1 MTISQLTIGIA
12 MEAKGRFISPIRK
25 SPAIPTLVA
34 DQIID
39 LISRGKLK
47 PGDKLPSEH
56 EMTERFRISR
66 ISLREA
72 MKLLEAKGY
81 VESRHRKGKYVRTS
95 ADVGRSSLE
104 DLLLVDQEK
113 IWELLCVRRILD
125 SEAARLACLNASP
138 KDLTRLKKIYE
149 HALEVGEDAV
159 LHNVVLGGKL
169 YIDFFNALLESTK
182 NSIFLHIRKSMNS
195 LLIGALPYSRKKLS
209 TVEGSSRTIVRQLY
223 ALYQAIERRD
233 AEAAR
238 SATVEHIDYLKRS
251 LKKALSIS

>member
-1 MTISQLTIGIA
+1 MDT
-12 MEAKGRFISPIRK
+12 KGRFISPIRK
-25 SPAIPTLVA
+25 APAIPTLVA

-39 LISRGKLK
+39 LISRGKIR
-47 PGDKLPSEH
+47 PGDRLPSEL

-81 VESRHRKGKYVRTS
+81 VESRHRKGKFVK
-95 ADVGRSSLE
+95 SSIAAAKSSIE

-125 SEAARLACLNASP
+125 SEAARLACLNATAR
-138 KDLTRLKKIYE
+138 DLARLKKIYE
-149 HALEVGEDAV
+149 RAMEVGEDKV
-159 LHNVVLGGKL
+159 LHDVKHGGKL
-169 YIDFFNALLESTK
+169 YIEFFNALLESTK
-182 NSIFLHIRKSMNS
+182 NSIFMHIRKSMNS

-209 TVEGSSRTIVRQLY
+209 TVEGSSSTIVRQLHS
-223 ALYQAIERRD
+223 LYKAIEKRD

-238 SATVEHIDYLKRS
+238 QATVEHIDYLKRS
-251 LKKALSIS
+251 LKKALSVS

>member
-1 MTISQLTIGIA
+1 MNEA
-12 MEAKGRFISPIRK
+12 MEIKSRFISPIRK

-39 LISRGKLK
+39 LISRGSLK
-47 PGDKLPSEH
+47 PGDRLPSEH
-56 EMTERFRISR
+56 EMTRRFGISR

-81 VESRHRKGKYVRTS
+81 VESRHRKGKYVRPLGET
-95 ADVGRSSLE
+95 ARSSIE

-125 SEAARLACLNASP
+125 SEAARLACLNATAR
-138 KDLTRLKKIYE
+138 DIARLKKIYE
-149 HALEVGEDAV
+149 RALEIGEDVV
-159 LHNVVLGGKL
+159 LHDVKKGGKL
-169 YIDFFNALLESTK
+169 YIEFFNALMESTN
-182 NSIFLHIRKSMNS
+182 NSVFVHIRKSMNT

-209 TVEGSSRTIVRQLY
+209 TIEESSSTIVRQLH
-223 ALYQAIERRD
+223 ALYRAIESRD

-238 SATVEHIDYLKRS
+238 SAVVEHIDYLKRS
-251 LKKALSIS
+251 LKKALSAS